1 MKRFFHI
8 SLFFNLLCIIGITYA
23 LVKIGSPSYIFYLI
37 KNKGQGVV
45 SLKKHKTSHLK
56 TLPIIEGR
64 IIMLGNSI
72 TAECEW
78 AELLENPNVLNRG
91 VIGDGTTDILNR
103 LDDVIALKPK
113 KIFLLIGVN
122 DLLYLPLSTIT
133 KNYEKIVNRLLL
145 ESPNTQLYLESV
157 LPIHNSFRRNDMKNE
172 DIDILNKNI
181 EQIAQK
187 RSLTYINL
195 NEKFKSILVTASGE
209 LSSRDTKQTEEGLN
223 PEYSIDGIHLNGKG
237 YLLFKDIISPYINN

>member
-8 SLFFNLLCIIGITYA
+8 SLFFNLLCIIGIAYA

-56 TLPIIEGR
+56 TLPIVEGR

-78 AELLENPNVLNRG
+78 AELLENSNILNRG
-91 VIGDGTTDILNR
+91 VIGDGTTDIFNR
-103 LDDVIALKPK
+103 LDDVIAMKPK

-122 DLLYLPLSTIT
+122 DLLYLPISTIT

-145 ESPNTQLYLESV
+145 ELPNTKLYLESV
-157 LPIHNSFRRNDMKNE
+157 LPIHNRFRRNGMENE

-187 RSLTYINL
+187 QSLTYINL
-195 NEKFKSILVTASGE
+195 NEKFKNTQGV
-209 LSSRDTKQTEEGLN
+209 LN

-237 YLLFKDIISPYINN
+237 YLLFKEIISPYINN

>member
-1 MKRFFHI
+1 MKRIFRI
-8 SLFFNLLCIIGITYA
+8 SLFFNLLCIIGIAYA
-23 LVKIGSPSYIFYLI
+23 LVKMGSPSYIFYLI

-78 AELLENPNVLNRG
+78 AELLENPNILNRG
-91 VIGDGTTDILNR
+91 IIGDGTSDILNR
-103 LDDVIALKPK
+103 LDDVIAMKPK

-122 DLLYLPLSTIT
+122 DLLFLPLSKISE
-133 KNYEKIVNRLLL
+133 NYEKIVNRLLL
-145 ESPNTQLYLESV
+145 ESPNTKLYLESV
-157 LPIHNSFRRNDMKNE
+157 LPVHNDFRRNGIKNE

-187 RSLTYINL
+187 HGQVFINL
-195 NEKFKSILVTASGE
+195 NEKFKN
-209 LSSRDTKQTEEGLN
+209 TEGGLN

-237 YLLFKDIISPYINN
+237 YLLFKEIILPYISNDE

>member
-1 MKRFFHI
+1 MILMKRFFHI
-8 SLFFNLLCIIGITYA
+8 SLFFNLLCIIGIAYA

-56 TLPIIEGR
+56 TLPIVEGR

-78 AELLENPNVLNRG
+78 AELLENSNILNRG
-91 VIGDGTTDILNR
+91 VIGDGTTDIFNR
-103 LDDVIALKPK
+103 LDDVIAMKPK

-145 ESPNTQLYLESV
+145 ELPITKLYLESV
-157 LPIHNSFRRNDMKNE
+157 LPIHNSFRRNGMKNE

-187 RSLTYINL
+187 QSLTYINL
-195 NEKFKSILVTASGE
+195 NEKFKNSQGV
-209 LSSRDTKQTEEGLN
+209 LN
-223 PEYSIDGIHLNGKG
+223 PEHSIDGIHLNGKG
-237 YLLFKDIISPYINN
+237 YLLFKEIISPYINN

>member
-1 MKRFFHI
+1 MISMKRFFHI
-8 SLFFNLLCIIGITYA
+8 SLFFNFLCIIGIFYA
-23 LVKIGSPSYIFYLI
+23 IVKIGSPSYLYYLI

-56 TLPIIEGR
+56 TLPIVEGR

-78 AELLENPNVLNRG
+78 AELLENPNILNRG

-103 LDDVIALKPK
+103 LDDVIIMKPR

-122 DLLYLPLSTIT
+122 DLLYLPLSKISE
-133 KNYEKIVNRLLL
+133 NYEKIVNRLLL
-145 ESPNTQLYLESV
+145 ESPNTKLYLESI
-157 LPIHNSFRRNDMKNE
+157 LPVHNDFRRNGMKND

-187 RSLTYINL
+187 QGQVFINL
-195 NEKFKSILVTASGE
+195 NEKFKN
-209 LSSRDTKQTEEGLN
+209 TEGGLN

-237 YLLFKDIISPYINN
+237 YLLFKDIILPYIND

>member
-1 MKRFFHI
+1 MIWMKRFFYI

-23 LVKIGSPSYIFYLI
+23 FVKIGSPNYIFYLI
-37 KNKGQGVV
+37 KNKGQGIV
-45 SLKKHKTSHLK
+45 SIKKHKTSHLK
-56 TLPIIEGR
+56 TLPIVEGR

-78 AELLENPNVLNRG
+78 SELLENPNILNRG
-91 VIGDGTTDILNR
+91 VIGNGTSDILNR
-103 LDDVIALKPK
+103 LDNVIAMKPK

-122 DLLYLPLSTIT
+122 DLLFLPLSTIT
-133 KNYEKIVNRLLL
+133 ENYEKIVNQLLL
-145 ESPNTQLYLESV
+145 ETPNTKLYLESV
-157 LPIHNSFRRNDMKNE
+157 LPVHNDFRRNGMKNE

-187 RSLTYINL
+187 RGQVFINL
-195 NEKFKSILVTASGE
+195 NEKFKN
-209 LSSRDTKQTEEGLN
+209 TEGGLN
-223 PEYSIDGIHLNGKG
+223 PEYSLDGIHLNGKG

>member
-1 MKRFFHI
+1 MKRFFYI
-8 SLFFNLLCIIGITYA
+8 SLFFNLLCIIGIAYA
-23 LVKIGSPSYIFYLI
+23 FIKIGSPSYIYYLI

-56 TLPIIEGR
+56 TLPIIERR

-78 AELLENPNVLNRG
+78 SELLENPNILNRG

-103 LDDVIALKPK
+103 LDDVIGMKPR

-133 KNYEKIVNRLLL
+133 ENYEKIVNQLLL
-145 ESPNTQLYLESV
+145 ETPNTKLYLESV
-157 LPIHNSFRRNDMKNE
+157 LPVHNDFRRNGMKNE

-187 RSLTYINL
+187 RSQVFINL
-195 NEKFKSILVTASGE
+195 NEKFKN
-209 LSSRDTKQTEEGLN
+209 TEGGLN
-223 PEYSIDGIHLNGKG
+223 PEYSLDGIHLNGKG

>member
-1 MKRFFHI
+1 MKHFFHI
-8 SLFFNLLCIIGITYA
+8 SLFFNFLCIICIAYA
-23 LVKIGSPSYIFYLI
+23 FIKIGSPSYIFYLI
-37 KNKGQGVV
+37 KNKGQGIV

-56 TLPIIEGR
+56 TLPVVEGR

-78 AELLENPNVLNRG
+78 AELLDNPKVLNRG

-103 LDDVIALKPK
+103 LADVIVMKPK

-122 DLLYLPLSTIT
+122 DLLYLPLSKII

-145 ESPNTQLYLESV
+145 ESPNTKLYLESV
-157 LPIHNSFRRNDMKNE
+157 LPVHNSFRRNGMKNE

-187 RSLTYINL
+187 QSLTYINL
-195 NEKFKSILVTASGE
+195 NTKFKSILVTASGAWLE
-209 LSSRDTKQTEEGLN
+209 GGLN

>member
-1 MKRFFHI
+1 
-8 SLFFNLLCIIGITYA
+8 
-23 LVKIGSPSYIFYLI
+23 
-37 KNKGQGVV
+37 
-45 SLKKHKTSHLK
+45 
-56 TLPIIEGR
+56 
-64 IIMLGNSI
+64 MLGNSI

-78 AELLENPNVLNRG
+78 AELLDNPNVLNRG

-103 LDDVIALKPK
+103 LDDVIVMKPK

-122 DLLYLPLSTIT
+122 DLLYLPLSKII

-145 ESPNTQLYLESV
+145 ESPNTKLYLESV
-157 LPIHNSFRRNDMKNE
+157 LPVHNSFRRNGMKNE

-187 RSLTYINL
+187 QSLTYINL
-195 NEKFKSILVTASGE
+195 NTKFKSILVTASGAWLE
-209 LSSRDTKQTEEGLN
+209 GGLN

>member
-1 MKRFFHI
+1 MKHFFHI
-8 SLFFNLLCIIGITYA
+8 SLFFNFLCIICIAYA
-23 LVKIGSPSYIFYLI
+23 FIKIGSPSYIFYLI
-37 KNKGQGVV
+37 KNKGQGTV

-56 TLPIIEGR
+56 TLPVVEGR
-64 IIMLGNSI
+64 TIMLGNSI

-78 AELLENPNVLNRG
+78 AELINNPKVLNRG

-103 LDDVIALKPK
+103 LDDVIVMKPK

-122 DLLYLPLSTIT
+122 DLLYLPLSKII

-145 ESPNTQLYLESV
+145 ESPNTKLYLESV
-157 LPIHNSFRRNDMKNE
+157 LPVHNSFRRNGMKNE

-187 RSLTYINL
+187 QSLTYINL
-195 NEKFKSILVTASGE
+195 NTKFKSILVTASGAWLE
-209 LSSRDTKQTEEGLN
+209 GGLN

>member
-1 MKRFFHI
+1 MKRFFYI

-37 KNKGQGVV
+37 KNKGQGIV
-45 SLKKHKTSHLK
+45 SIKKHKTSHLK
-56 TLPIIEGR
+56 TLPINEGQ

-78 AELLENPNVLNRG
+78 SELLENPNILNRG
-91 VIGDGTTDILNR
+91 VIGDGTSDILNR
-103 LDDVIALKPK
+103 LDDVIAMKPK

-122 DLLYLPLSTIT
+122 DLLFLPLSTIT
-133 KNYEKIVNRLLL
+133 ENYEKIVNQLLL
-145 ESPNTQLYLESV
+145 ETPNTKLYLESV
-157 LPIHNSFRRNDMKNE
+157 LPVHNDFRRNGMKNE

-187 RSLTYINL
+187 RGQVFINL
-195 NEKFKSILVTASGE
+195 NEKFKN
-209 LSSRDTKQTEEGLN
+209 TEGGLN
-223 PEYSIDGIHLNGKG
+223 PEYSLDGIHLNGKG
-237 YLLFKDIISPYINN
+237 YLLFKDIISSYINN

>member
-1 MKRFFHI
+1 MKRFFYI

-23 LVKIGSPSYIFYLI
+23 FVKIGSPSYIFYLI
-37 KNKGQGVV
+37 KNKGQGIV
-45 SLKKHKTSHLK
+45 SIKKHKTSHLK

-78 AELLENPNVLNRG
+78 SELLENPNILNRG
-91 VIGDGTTDILNR
+91 VIGDGTSDILNR
-103 LDDVIALKPK
+103 LDDVIAMKPK

-122 DLLYLPLSTIT
+122 DLLFLPLSTIT
-133 KNYEKIVNRLLL
+133 ENYEKIVNQLLL
-145 ESPNTQLYLESV
+145 ETPNTKLYLESV
-157 LPIHNSFRRNDMKNE
+157 LPVHNDFRRNGMKNE

-187 RSLTYINL
+187 QGHIFINL
-195 NEKFKSILVTASGE
+195 NEKFKN
-209 LSSRDTKQTEEGLN
+209 TEGGLN
-223 PEYSIDGIHLNGKG
+223 PEYSLDGIHLNGKG